1 MRPQHLL
8 QSTEWL
14 ICVAIGRLDEPVFC
28 HLEPVDELGPTLCVA
43 AVIVESPR
51 PESQPGQP
59 AVRRF
64 LQLN

>member
-1 MRPQHLL
+1 MRSQYLL
-8 QSTEWL
+8 QSTKRF

-43 AVIVESPR
+43 AVIVEPPR
-51 PESQPGQP
+51 PESQSGQP
-59 AVRRF
+59 AVLRF